1 MTHLC
6 RKHGKGLRKVAR
18 LKRRGQHMKEIM
30 AVIRMDMINQTK
42 NALLKKGI
50 AALNCRKVMGRGKK
64 KVNFTVVNNQ
74 ISPKV
79 LEAVSEEHRLIPKR
93 LLSIVVNDSDVKM
106 VVATII
112 NINKKGNP
120 GDGKIF
126 VLPVDEVVR
135 ISTGETGGA
144 AV

>member
-1 MTHLC
+1 
-6 RKHGKGLRKVAR
+6 
-18 LKRRGQHMKEIM
+18 MKEIM

>member
-1 MTHLC
+1 
-6 RKHGKGLRKVAR
+6 
-18 LKRRGQHMKEIM
+18 MKEVM

-42 NALLKKGI
+42 NALLQKGI

-64 KVNFTVVNNQ
+64 KVNFRVVDNKV
-74 ISPKV
+74 SPKV

-93 LLSIVVNDSDVKM
+93 LLSIVVNDTDVKM
-106 VVATII
+106 VVDTII
-112 NINKKGNP
+112 KVNKKGNP

-126 VLPVDEVVR
+126 VMPVDEVIR

>member
-1 MTHLC
+1 
-6 RKHGKGLRKVAR
+6 
-18 LKRRGQHMKEIM
+18 MKEIM

-42 NALLKKGI
+42 NVLLDKGI
-50 AALNCRKVMGRGKK
+50 AALNCQKVMGRGKK
-64 KVNFTVVNNQ
+64 KVNFMVVDNQ
-74 ISPKV
+74 VSSKV

-93 LLSIVVNDSDVKM
+93 LLSIIVNDTDVKM
-106 VVATII
+106 VVDTII
-112 NINKKGNP
+112 SVNKKGNP

-126 VLPVDEVVR
+126 VLPVDEVMR